1 MFFSWLNNFRAS
13 DIRSAD
19 QDKTPI
25 HRLEIFALGGGRH
38 GQHLFLVGPGIDLLE
53 NFRSWVFFPESRNPN
68 PKISEKTLEVQGL
81 HEPPSLNEGLIII
94 QKEATI
100 F

>member
-1 MFFSWLNNFRAS
+1 MAQQFAGHPKS
-13 DIRSAD
+13 DPPTKI
-19 QDKTPI
+19 PI

-38 GQHLFLVGPGIDLLE
+38 GQHLFLEGPGIDLLE
-53 NFRSWVFFPESRNPN
+53 NFRSWVFFPESR

-94 QKEATI
+94 QKEPLFSKGA
-100 F
+100 